1 MKFLLDTNILVHLVR
16 QTPSLYPVLDALQ
29 ISRVDN
35 QIFISII
42 SVGEIMAFSKI
53 HKWGFAKRQHL
64 DHILGLFVV
73 VPIVESPENATRM
86 TDVYATIDA
95 YSQGKYET
103 KSLPKGMSA
112 RNMGKNDLWIAATAQ
127 ILNATL
133 LTTDKDFEH
142 LNDVFLNVVT
152 IEI

>member
-1 MKFLLDTNILVHLVR
+1 MTYFLDTNILIGIIRENDRINKFL
-16 QTPSLYPVLDALQ
+16 TDL
-29 ISRVDN
+29 RVFEVQN
-35 QIFISII
+35 KAFISIV
-42 SVGEIMAFSKI
+42 SAAEIESIARRNR
-53 HKWGFAKRQHL
+53 WGDKRRIFCKQL
-64 DHILGLFVV
+64 IELLNPVSIEMDENL
-73 VPIVESPENATRM
+73 IVAYADI
-86 TDVYATIDA
+86 DV

-127 ILNATL
+127 VLNATL

>member
-1 MKFLLDTNILVHLVR
+1 MTYFLDTNILIGIVR
-16 QTPSLYPVLDALQ
+16 ENDRINKFLTDL
-29 ISRVDN
+29 RVFEVQN
-35 QIFISII
+35 KAFISIVSAAEI
-42 SVGEIMAFSKI
+42 ESIARRNRWGE
-53 HKWGFAKRQHL
+53 KRRIFCKQL
-64 DHILGLFVV
+64 IALLN
-73 VPIVESPENATRM
+73 PIPIEMDENLIVAYADI
-86 TDVYATIDA
+86 DVF
-95 YSQGKYET
+95 SQGKYET

>member
-1 MKFLLDTNILVHLVR
+1 MTYFLDTNILIGIVR
-16 QTPSLYPVLDALQ
+16 ENEQ
-29 ISRVDN
+29 INKFLADSRVFEAQN
-35 QIFISII
+35 KAFISIVSAAEIESIARRNRWGEKRRTFCKQLIELLNPI
-42 SVGEIMAFSKI
+42 SIEMDEN
-53 HKWGFAKRQHL
+53 L
-64 DHILGLFVV
+64 
-73 VPIVESPENATRM
+73 IVAYADI
-86 TDVYATIDA
+86 DVF
-95 YSQGKYET
+95 SQGKYET

>member
-1 MKFLLDTNILVHLVR
+1 MTYFLDTNILIGIVR
-16 QTPSLYPVLDALQ
+16 ENEQ
-29 ISRVDN
+29 INKFLTDSRVFEAQN
-35 QIFISII
+35 KAFISIVSAAEIESIARRNRWGEKRRIFCKQLIELLNPI
-42 SVGEIMAFSKI
+42 SIEMDEN
-53 HKWGFAKRQHL
+53 L
-64 DHILGLFVV
+64 
-73 VPIVESPENATRM
+73 IVAYADI
-86 TDVYATIDA
+86 DVF
-95 YSQGKYET
+95 SQGKYET

-152 IEI
+152 IET